1 MSGPLFGKWPAF
13 VDSYDGPKREC
24 RVSIP
29 GVTDGSNTMPL
40 ATIEYPIGDRAAAAD
55 SKDHTEIRI
64 LVGDPVWVE
73 FECGDPRF
81 PIITGY
87 RVPRAGN
94 PVDWRR
100 WRHANVEITA
110 DGEMVLN
117 ATNLTL
123 NITGNVTEHIGGNRT
138 ADVGGNET
146 ATVGGDH
153 STTVSGA
160 MASQA
165 ASSTH
170 QAATHGITADTT
182 VSGSFSASGG
192 AFTHDGK
199 NVGATHKHGG
209 VTSGPAT
216 TGNPT

>member
-1 MSGPLFGKWPAF
+1 MSGPLYGKWPAV
-13 VDSYDGPKREC
+13 VDSYDGPARQC
-24 RVSIP
+24 RVRIP
-29 GVTDGSNTMPL
+29 GVTDGSNVMPL
-40 ATIEYPIGDRAAAAD
+40 AAIEYPIGDRATAAN

-64 LVGDPVWVE
+64 LAGDPVWVE

-87 RVPRAGN
+87 RVPREGS

-100 WRHANVEITA
+100 WRHANIEITA

-123 NITGNVTEHIGGNRT
+123 NISGNVTEHIGGNRT
-138 ADVGGNET
+138 ADLGGNET

-153 STTVSGA
+153 ATTVTGS

-170 QAATHGITADTT
+170 QAGTHAITAA
-182 VSGSFSASGG
+182 VSISGSFAASGG
-192 AFTHDGK
+192 AFSHEGK
-199 NVGATHKHGG
+199 NVGATHKHSG
-209 VTSGPAT
+209 VASGSSN
-216 TGNPT
+216 TGNPV